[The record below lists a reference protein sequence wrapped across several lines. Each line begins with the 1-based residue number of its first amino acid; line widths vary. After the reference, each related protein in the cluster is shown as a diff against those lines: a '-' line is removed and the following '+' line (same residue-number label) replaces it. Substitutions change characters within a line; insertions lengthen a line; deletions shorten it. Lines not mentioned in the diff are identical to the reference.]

1 MVSSNY
7 GDNVI
12 YIKINKSLIR
22 VAEILQLR
30 KSFDLKFYEFNDYMH
45 VLVYNLY
52 RRNFDQCFY
61 IHNLILANT
70 KIR

>member
-7 GDNVI
+7 GNNFI

-30 KSFDLKFYEFNDYMH
+30 KSFDLKFYEFNE
-45 VLVYNLY
+45 LY
-52 RRNFDQCFY
+52 ACSG
-61 IHNLILANT
+61 L
-70 KIR
+70 

>member
-30 KSFDLKFYEFNDYMH
+30 KSFDLKFYEFNDYMY

-52 RRNFDQCFY
+52 RRNFDQCFFY
-61 IHNLILANT
+61 SQFNFG
-70 KIR
+70 